1 MSELIFIEKRN
12 IYILLTVYNNNMKVL
27 PSLGVSG
34 EKEEIANLDLR
45 DKKILLMLSQNARTP
60 LSKIAKVAN
69 LSRDSIKYRI
79 QGYEKK
85 GVIKKSRTL
94 VDVSKLGY
102 DSYHIFLRLN
112 NPSQESE
119 RKIIE
124 SLKNLPYVRA
134 ILKFHGSYDFEIA
147 VIAKNIAEFDQ
158 ELEEIIGKTKN
169 YLQDYE
175 ILIITKSYRVGQ
187 FPNKFIKS
195 IDTKS
200 LYSKAAK
207 KESDYKPDKKDLEII
222 KVMRDNAQLSLLEI
236 GDKVKLSPDAVSY
249 RLKKMEDS
257 IIIAFVPV
265 INYQALG
272 YSVHALLLNISGL
285 DKDREKKIAEF
296 MKTNQNILWAVK
308 TVGRYNVLA
317 YVCTENERE
326 LQDTINELRNAF
338 PEQISHYDSLLAFE
352 EYKYTYA
359 PDCLFS

>member
-1 MSELIFIEKRN
+1 MN
-12 IYILLTVYNNNMKVL
+12 VL
-27 PSLGVSG
+27 PPSDISG
-34 EKEEIANLDLR
+34 EKEEIAHLDLR

-85 GVIKKSRTL
+85 GIIKKSRTL

-119 RKIIE
+119 RKLVE
-124 SLKNLPYVRA
+124 SIKHLPYVRA
-134 ILKFHGSYDFEIA
+134 ILKFHGRFDFEIA
-147 VIAKNIAEFDQ
+147 LIAKNIAEFDQ

-175 ILIITKSYRVGQ
+175 ILIITKSYRAGQ
-187 FPNKFIKS
+187 FPNKFLKS

-207 KESDYKPDKKDLEII
+207 KETDYHPDQKDLEII
-222 KVMRDNAQLSLLEI
+222 KVMRDDAQLSLLDI

-249 RLKKMEDS
+249 RLKKMAES

-265 INYQALG
+265 INYQSLG
-272 YSVHALLLNISGL
+272 YNVHALLLNIAGL
-285 DKDREKKIAEF
+285 DKDKEKKIAEF

-317 YVCTENERE
+317 YICTENERE
-326 LQDTINELRNAF
+326 LQETINELRNAF